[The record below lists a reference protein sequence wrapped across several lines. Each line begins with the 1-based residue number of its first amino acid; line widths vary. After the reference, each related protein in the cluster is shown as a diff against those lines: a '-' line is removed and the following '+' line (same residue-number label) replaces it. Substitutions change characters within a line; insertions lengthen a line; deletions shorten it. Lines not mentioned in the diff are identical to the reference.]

1 MELWLTLRFRGG
13 PLALRHRLPPGL
25 AFLARYLR
33 SLDGPEVPPNDRIS
47 TAYVQVTPEQADD
60 IVAWGGL
67 RTIDGLTILAS
78 ATFEA
83 RWRARELAR
92 EAVVEL
98 VRAPAVDPPPV
109 VGRSRSH
116 VARWACSHCDRIH
129 WEQVGPLDLAVDG
142 PAEVELVH
150 RARPELLLTAAGEL
164 IAGSRLRPIFEAHG
178 LGTRPVLGSRAWV
191 QVVEAQQVVSL
202 AAVPPLESHGPACRG
217 CARESLVRGDGPE
230 LSSGVRILRMIPWT
244 IAGRLPPGVALG
256 SSEECIRFMGAVH
269 DQPVHP
275 MGGPVDLESQ
285 PVLFGLQGAP
295 VILATPA
302 LACAL
307 AEAQAGGL
315 EVRPVRTSPVAV
327 TELSACS
334 Q

>member
-1 MELWLTLRFRGG
+1 MDLWLTLRFRGG
-13 PLALRHRLPPGL
+13 PLALRKRLPPGL

-33 SLDGPEVPPNDRIS
+33 SLDGPEVPPNERIS
-47 TAYVQVTPEQADD
+47 TAYVQVTPEQAED

-67 RTIDGLTILAS
+67 RTIDGRTILAS
-78 ATFEA
+78 VAFEA
-83 RWRARELAR
+83 RWRARELAGTD
-92 EAVVEL
+92 VVEL
-98 VRAPAVDPPPV
+98 VRAPAVDPPMV

-129 WEQVGPLDLAVDG
+129 WDQVGPLDLALDG
-142 PAEVELVH
+142 PADVELVH

-164 IAGSRLRPIFEAHG
+164 IAGARLRPVFEAHG
-178 LGTRPVLGSRAWV
+178 LGVRPVLGTRAWV
-191 QVVEAQQVVSL
+191 QVEVQPVVSL
-202 AAVPPLESHGPACRG
+202 AAVPPLERHGPLCRG

-230 LSSGVRILRMIPWT
+230 VTSGVRILRMTPWT
-244 IAGRLPPGVALG
+244 IAGRLPAGVALG
-256 SSEECIRFMGAVH
+256 SSEERLRFLGAVH

-285 PVLFGLQGAP
+285 PMLFGLQGTP

-307 AEAQAGGL
+307 AEARAGGL

-327 TELSACS
+327 TDLSACS
-334 Q
+334 P